1 MSARFNVRNGGALPP
16 IPRTHRLVGNSEGA
30 EGEQERA
37 PHDDQDDDHPKPKMT
52 MRAPLPFVAFLL
64 FPVLLNAQL
73 PDPASLRARAKGMVD
88 TLASPEFHG
97 RGYVLNGGGIAADW
111 IEGRFKKIGLEPLKE
126 TYTEPFTFDV
136 NTFPEPVRFS
146 VEGKALRPGVDF
158 LVDPASGKAEGTYD
172 LVHLTMDDL
181 LTPERRRITLS
192 VVVNKAMI
200 LEFPRT
206 SNADSLKLYAEWED
220 EMVNYGPVIRV
231 NHGKLTWSVAR
242 HALPNAVVEV
252 LPGLVSDSAAT
263 VDLSVKNAFV
273 RQYKARNVWGVVKAK
288 SKTKDWVLVTAHYD
302 HLGHMGPDVLFPGAN
317 DNASGVSML
326 ITLAEWFKKHPAKV
340 NLLFVAFAG
349 EEAGLVGS
357 EWFVV
362 DRPMDLSTIKQ
373 VVNLDLNGTG
383 EEGITVVNAVEQKAT
398 FDQLVAINAKSQRL
412 PQVKPRGPACNSDH
426 CSFTKRGIPGIF
438 IYTMGGI
445 SAYHDVNDKPET
457 LPLTE
462 FGDLALDLIELVQGL
477 K

>member
-1 MSARFNVRNGGALPP
+1 
-16 IPRTHRLVGNSEGA
+16 
-30 EGEQERA
+30 
-37 PHDDQDDDHPKPKMT
+37 
-52 MRAPLPFVAFLL
+52 
-64 FPVLLNAQL
+64 
-73 PDPASLRARAKGMVD
+73 
-88 TLASPEFHG
+88 
-97 RGYVLNGGGIAADW
+97 
-111 IEGRFKKIGLEPLKE
+111 
-126 TYTEPFTFDV
+126 
-136 NTFPEPVRFS
+136 
-146 VEGKALRPGVDF
+146 
-158 LVDPASGKAEGTYD
+158 
-172 LVHLTMDDL
+172 MDDL

-252 LPGLVSDSAAT
+252 LPGLVSDSATT
-263 VDLSVKNAFV
+263 VDLSVKNTFV

-398 FDQLVAINAKSQRL
+398 FDQLVAINAKGQRL
-412 PQVKPRGPACNSDH
+412 AQVKPRGPACNSDH